1 MNWDIATRGDNAP
14 FAYFHWIGMLPY
26 YRKHRLQ
33 PSPPPPFPPNIVRFS
48 HMTAQG
54 NKPRGYFIPC
64 PYVFRSSL
72 AKGKRKVCWL
82 SNTTQCTRLTLEPGF
97 LDQASIELTCVADRA
112 LVCLQRKLPSN
123 WLAKEPTDRDIL
135 QSQVWTRYLKMSTCI
150 WRGCT
155 WTTQLHTGFH
165 KRH

>member
-1 MNWDIATRGDNAP
+1 
-14 FAYFHWIGMLPY
+14 
-26 YRKHRLQ
+26 
-33 PSPPPPFPPNIVRFS
+33 
-48 HMTAQG
+48 MTAQG

-123 WLAKEPTDRDIL
+123 
-135 QSQVWTRYLKMSTCI
+135 
-150 WRGCT
+150 
-155 WTTQLHTGFH
+155 
-165 KRH
+165 

>member
-1 MNWDIATRGDNAP
+1 MYQRVKEVHKVFKSLCSVNWDIATRGQCPFRLLPLDRNAT
-14 FAYFHWIGMLPY
+14 L
-26 YRKHRLQ
+26 LQ
-33 PSPPPPFPPNIVRFS
+33 KTQATTLSPSPLPPFPPSPLPPSPLPPNIVKFS
-48 HMTAQG
+48 HMIAQG

-97 LDQASIELTCVADRA
+97 LDQASIELACVADRA

-123 WLAKEPTDRDIL
+123 
-135 QSQVWTRYLKMSTCI
+135 
-150 WRGCT
+150 
-155 WTTQLHTGFH
+155 
-165 KRH
+165 